1 MEWNE
6 ALNECSRLLK
16 EEQDRI
22 INQILREHKVIPGEV
37 WLIRDDCGHSP
48 YIYDSEEGAYNF
60 IKQDLTKE
68 LNHYLKDEEKYKTE
82 IEDISETL
90 DQLEKDYSNNE
101 YWGEYGGWTVNVEKV
116 YKNGELPD
124 YY

>member
-90 DQLEKDYSNNE
+90 DQLEKDYRNNE